1 MRVLS
6 HSVCLLFSL
15 PCFPRPKEEKEDGKG
30 SKDDDDDDD
39 EIKEEEEEECN
50 EKERFLFGFRMENKM

>member
-1 MRVLS
+1 MVDDAVLS

-15 PCFPRPKEEKEDGKG
+15 PCFPRPKEEREDGKG
-30 SKDDDDDDD
+30 SKDGDD